1 MGNGGR
7 RADGNTTVIY
17 RSRSMS
23 TPNGRGSGRTY
34 PARLISIAAHPF
46 VMVALM
52 VGVGGARQESAAQ
65 PLSGALT
72 LALASMVPVA
82 LLIVRQVRRGRWAN
96 VDASNVRERPILF
109 GVALAAMAAVLGWL
123 LLTNPQSFLI
133 RGLLVTAA
141 MVAVSAVITRWVK
154 VSLHM
159 AFAAMAATALTVARS
174 PVGYVLLAV
183 VPVLGWSRVALGRH
197 RWSEVALGAGLGALA
212 AGALFWF

>member
-1 MGNGGR
+1 V
-7 RADGNTTVIY
+7 TVNQA
-17 RSRSMS
+17 SRPS
-23 TPNGRGSGRTY
+23 Y

-52 VGVGGARQESAAQ
+52 VGVGGAQESATQ

-72 LALASMVPVA
+72 LALASMLPVA

-109 GVALAAMAAVLGWL
+109 VVALAAMAAVLGWL

-133 RGLLVTAA
+133 RGLLVTGA

-159 AFAAMAATALTVARS
+159 AFAAMAATVLTVARS

-197 RWSEVALGAGLGALA
+197 RWSEVLLGAALGALA
-212 AGALFWF
+212 AGVLFW

>member
-1 MGNGGR
+1 VPVNQ
-7 RADGNTTVIY
+7 A
-17 RSRSMS
+17 SR
-23 TPNGRGSGRTY
+23 PAY
-34 PARLISIAAHPF
+34 PARLLSIAAHPF

-52 VGVGGARQESAAQ
+52 VGGAGARHESAAQ

-72 LALASMVPVA
+72 LALVSMLPVA
-82 LLIVRQVRRGRWAN
+82 LLIVRQVRRGRWGN

-109 GVALAAMAAVLGWL
+109 VVTLAAMAAVLGWL

-133 RGLLVTAA
+133 RGLLVTGA

-159 AFAAMAATALTVARS
+159 AFAAMAATVLTVARS

-197 RWSEVALGAGLGALA
+197 RWFEVLLGAALGALA
-212 AGALFWF
+212 AGVLFWC

>member
-1 MGNGGR
+1 
-7 RADGNTTVIY
+7 
-17 RSRSMS
+17 MS
-23 TPNGRGSGRTY
+23 TSNGRASGPTS

-52 VGVGGARQESAAQ
+52 VGVGGARHESAAQ

-72 LALASMVPVA
+72 LALASMLPVA
-82 LLIVRQVRRGRWAN
+82 VLIVRQVRRGRWGN

-109 GVALAAMAAVLGWL
+109 VVTLAAMAAVLGWL

-133 RGLLVTAA
+133 RGLLVTGA

-159 AFAAMAATALTVARS
+159 AFAAMAATVLTVARS

-197 RWSEVALGAGLGALA
+197 RWSEVLLGAALGALA
-212 AGALFWF
+212 AGGLFWC